1 MMETYF
7 QWKTDGKSYIAYQI
21 VPTSVTFNDTERHS
35 LVQGFSIAIP
45 RPFMQYFSDFKWY
58 SESRG
63 SLVIGGLLV
72 LAPGDEEGGDEQLEA
87 AAAEEAG
94 TFTI

>member
-1 MMETYF
+1 MTLSAIR
-7 QWKTDGKSYIAYQI
+7 W
-21 VPTSVTFNDTERHS
+21 
-35 LVQGFSIAIP
+35 LQGLSIGIP
-45 RPFMQYFSDFKWY
+45 RPFVQHFSDFKWH

-63 SLVIGGLLV
+63 SLVIAGLLV